1 MELSAG
7 SKTLL
12 GDWINSQ
19 AFLCHWWPYCCLLHK
34 PMLATWKSSA
44 GQVCTPLQCQQH
56 WWASRRPKV
65 TEKDHIGEGLD
76 WKSSIQKRGGKKPA
90 FIESDVWAPC
100 LQLRPTYSVHH
111 LFKAFLTQKG
121 IFNNT
126 EKNPPEVEAQAPLP
140 WINGIQISHKRLN
153 YTGRI
158 FLPFL
163 NHMWQNLE
171 VIFLTVESYWTE
183 QFSKKYHQGYPST
196 RIQRISRAS
205 LTEGVKLFCN
215 NATDHSLQQTED
227 TF

>member
-1 MELSAG
+1 MAI
-7 SKTLL
+7 LL
-12 GDWINSQ
+12 
-19 AFLCHWWPYCCLLHK
+19 
-34 PMLATWKSSA
+34 LATQTYAGYLEKLSWAGLYSVAVPAALMSLQETKS
-44 GQVCTPLQCQQH
+44 
-56 WWASRRPKV
+56 
-65 TEKDHIGEGLD
+65 D
-76 WKSSIQKRGGKKPA
+76 WKRSHGWRSRLKKFNTKKRGKKEPA
-90 FIESDVWAPC
+90 VIESDVWAPC
-100 LQLRPTYSVHH
+100 LQLCPTYSVHH

-121 IFNNT
+121 IFNDT